1 MVGNTPNFN
10 EIDIVRCFL
19 NIDMNISRAE
29 LVKKLE
35 LGEGTVRTIL
45 DILKNNGLINSTQ
58 KGHSLSAEGNKI
70 LNKVRKD
77 VGLLEKIEYGD
88 YKNLK
93 SQGIIIKNAQK
104 LENTTLLR
112 DKAIKNGADS
122 ALILVY
128 DNKLKMPD
136 FESKEYF
143 SGFEKYYSFSNGDI
157 LIAAFASSKKL
168 AEQSALSI
176 ALELNNNLKKFI
188 KSIKNELPS
197 G

>member
-1 MVGNTPNFN
+1 
-10 EIDIVRCFL
+10 
-19 NIDMNISRAE
+19 
-29 LVKKLE
+29 
-35 LGEGTVRTIL
+35 
-45 DILKNNGLINSTQ
+45 
-58 KGHSLSAEGNKI
+58 
-70 LNKVRKD
+70 
-77 VGLLEKIEYGD
+77 
-88 YKNLK
+88 K

-104 LENTTLLR
+104 LEKTTLLR

-136 FESKEYF
+136 FESKEDF
-143 SGFEKYYSFSNGDI
+143 SGFEKYYSFGKGDI

-188 KSIKNELPS
+188 KSIKNK
-197 G
+197 

>member
-1 MVGNTPNFN
+1 MVGNIPNFN

-19 NIDMNISRAE
+19 NIDRNMSRAE

-45 DILKNNGLINSTQ
+45 DILKNNGLIDSTQ
-58 KGHSLSAEGNKI
+58 KGHSLSKEGNKI
-70 LNKVRKD
+70 LNKVKD
-77 VGLLEKIEYGD
+77 VELLEKIEYGD

-104 LENTTLLR
+104 LEKTTLLR

-136 FESKEYF
+136 FESKEDF
-143 SGFEKYYSFSNGDI
+143 SGFEKYYSFNKGDI

-176 ALELNNNLKKFI
+176 ALELNDNLKKFI
-188 KSIKNELPS
+188 KSIKNK
-197 G
+197 

>member
-1 MVGNTPNFN
+1 MVGNIPNFN

-19 NIDMNISRAE
+19 NIGMNISRAE

-45 DILKNNGLINSTQ
+45 DILKINRLINSTQ
-58 KGHSLSAEGNKI
+58 KGHSLSEEGDRM
-70 LNKVRKD
+70 LNKVKKD
-77 VGLLEKIEYGD
+77 VDLLERIEYREYEG
-88 YKNLK
+88 LK

-104 LENTTLLR
+104 LEKTTMLR
-112 DKAIKNGADS
+112 DKAIKSGADS

-128 DNKLKMPD
+128 DNKLKMPG
-136 FESKEYF
+136 FESREEF
-143 SGFEKYYSFSNGDI
+143 LELEKYYNFNKGDI